1 MLPELRRQRGR
12 GKVGASE
19 DNVTLDVR
27 HRASFIEHMRS
38 YSVPWRLAMEKHML
52 DKTTA
57 EGKTIDEALKALK
70 ALKEQSLR
78 AAPIHRSKMW

>member
-1 MLPELRRQRGR
+1 
-12 GKVGASE
+12 
-19 DNVTLDVR
+19 
-27 HRASFIEHMRS
+27 
-38 YSVPWRLAMEKHML
+38 MEKHML